1 MHKQTII
8 FIGVAFAMSSI
19 FAQNVQIGYNAMG
32 PMPQIPDGKPVT
44 GAPYSASAITTSTQ
58 TLADGTHITHTI
70 QAQMARDSAGRT
82 RREETINAV
91 GPWSTGGKEQHLVS
105 INDPVAQAH
114 YILRPD
120 QQMAMKVPLPSL
132 SFAAGPGMP
141 DKAIAGG
148 GMVSI
153 KAKQVFADGGVKTVS
168 AGDDASFI
176 AGVKTFSVGDNA
188 MFIAKEGM
196 VTATAGQVMMVG
208 GSDKKAQVEDLGDQV
223 MEGVRAHGRREKR
236 TIAVGEIG
244 NDRPIDVASET
255 WFSDDL
261 QTIVLSRRTDPR
273 VGDSEFKLTNISR
286 VEPDAGLFQVPAG
299 YTLKDE
305 TKGRE

>member
-1 MHKQTII
+1 MHKQSII
-8 FIGVAFAMSSI
+8 IGVAFAMSSL
-19 FAQNVQIGYNAMG
+19 FAQNVQIGYSAMG
-32 PMPQIPDGKPVT
+32 PMPQIADAKPVT
-44 GAPYSASAITTSTQ
+44 GAPYSATAITTSTQ

-105 INDPVAQAH
+105 INDPIAQAH

-120 QQMAMKVPLPSL
+120 QQVAMKVGLPTL
-132 SFAAGPGMP
+132 SAMPAMP
-141 DKAIAGG
+141 DKAIGG
-148 GMVSI
+148 GGVVI
-153 KAKQVFADGGVKTVS
+153 KAKQVFADGGTKTLS
-168 AGDDASFI
+168 DGDNATFI
-176 AGVKTFSVGDNA
+176 AGVKTFSAGDNA

-244 NDRPIDVASET
+244 NDRPIDVTSET

-261 QTIVLSRRTDPR
+261 QTIVLSKRTDPR

-286 VEPDAGLFQVPAG
+286 VEPDASLFQIPAN

>member
-19 FAQNVQIGYNAMG
+19 FAQSVQIGYSAMG
-32 PMPQIPDGKPVT
+32 PMPHIPDIKPVT
-44 GAPYSASAITTSTQ
+44 GAPYSATAITTTTQ
-58 TLADGTHITHTI
+58 TLADGTHIAHTI
-70 QAQMARDSAGRT
+70 QAQMYRDSAGRT

-105 INDPVAQAH
+105 INDPVAQSH
-114 YILRPD
+114 YILQPD
-120 QQMAMKVPLPSL
+120 QQMAMKVGLPTLTSMP
-132 SFAAGPGMP
+132 AMP

-168 AGDDASFI
+168 AGDNAAFI

-196 VTATAGQVMMVG
+196 VTAAGGQVMLVG
-208 GSDKKAQVEDLGDQV
+208 GSDKNAQVEDLGDQV

-244 NDRPIDVASET
+244 NDRPIDVTSET
-255 WFSDDL
+255 WFSDEL
-261 QTIVLSRRTDPR
+261 QTIVLSKRTDPR
-273 VGDSEFKLTNISR
+273 VGDSEFKLSNISR
-286 VEPDAGLFQVPAG
+286 VEPDASLFQVPAG